1 MGKSLSV
8 LGSTGSIGVNTLKV
22 AEALSE
28 TISVRYLAAGRQ
40 WEKLARQAKKFGAK
54 AVAIVDENAAKPLKD
69 ALGSSIEVLS
79 GRAGVSELAS
89 RDDVDIVLNGIVGS
103 AGLEPTYRAAEAG
116 RTIALS
122 NKESLVMGGELI
134 RNLMEK
140 TGAKIYPVDSEHS
153 AIWQCLVGEDIK
165 SVKKLILTASGG
177 PFREKPIDEFKDITV
192 EEALA
197 HPNWKMGKKVTID
210 SATLMNKGL
219 EVIEAYWLFNI
230 PQDRIDIV
238 IHPQSIIHSMVEFRD
253 GSVKAQMG
261 PPDLRYPI
269 QCALT
274 YPDRVENP
282 NLPRLN
288 PVEIGNMTFA
298 ELDTSLY
305 PCFNLALNV
314 ARRGGTWR
322 AALVG
327 ADEAAVEL
335 FLAGQIR
342 FTDIGPVIEQ
352 GLKDHRPI
360 MEPSLRQ
367 IMEAAAETAQR
378 VRSVVPMF
386 EDA

>member
-1 MGKSLSV
+1 MEKSLSV

-22 AEALSE
+22 VEALSE

-54 AVAIVDENAAKPLKD
+54 AVAKVDENAAKPLKD

-140 TGAKIYPVDSEHS
+140 TGAKLYPVDSEHS

-261 PPDLRYPI
+261 LPDMKLPI
-269 QCALT
+269 QYALT
-274 YPDRVENP
+274 YPERNAMAWEQTDFSAVAT
-282 NLPRLN
+282 L
-288 PVEIGNMTFA
+288 TF
-298 ELDTSLY
+298 EEPDFQKF
-305 PCFNLALNV
+305 PCPILAFKALESGGTASAVLNV
-314 ARRGGTWR
+314 ANET
-322 AALVG
+322 
-327 ADEAAVEL
+327 AVNL
-335 FLAGQIR
+335 FLEERIK
-342 FTDIGPVIEQ
+342 FTDIAGLIE
-352 GLKDHRPI
+352 KT
-360 MEPSLRQ
+360 MESTEIINNPTLEEILDIEERISEK
-367 IMEAAAETAQR
+367 I
-378 VRSVVPMF
+378 RS
-386 EDA
+386 DRT

>member
-1 MGKSLSV
+1 MEKSLSI

-28 TISVRYLAAGRQ
+28 TIKVRYLAAGRQ
-40 WEKLARQAKKFGAK
+40 WEKLAEQAIKFGVK

-69 ALGSSIEVLS
+69 ALGSNVEVLS

-140 TGAKIYPVDSEHS
+140 TGAKLYPVDSEHS

-177 PFREKPIDEFKDITV
+177 PFREKPINDFKDITV

-219 EVIEAYWLFNI
+219 EVIEAFWLFDI

-238 IHPQSIIHSMVEFRD
+238 IHPQSIIHSMVEFWD
-253 GSVKAQMG
+253 GSVKAQLG
-261 PPDLRYPI
+261 LPDMKLPI
-269 QCALT
+269 QYALT
-274 YPDRVENP
+274 YPERKAVAWEQTNFSAVST
-282 NLPRLN
+282 L
-288 PVEIGNMTFA
+288 TF
-298 ELDTSLY
+298 EEPDFQKF
-305 PCFNLALNV
+305 PCPKLAFKALESGGSASAVLNV
-314 ARRGGTWR
+314 ANET
-322 AALVG
+322 V
-327 ADEAAVEL
+327 VNL
-335 FLAGQIR
+335 FLEERIN
-342 FTDIGPVIEQ
+342 FTDIAGLIE
-352 GLKDHRPI
+352 KT
-360 MEPSLRQ
+360 MESTEIINDPTLEE
-367 IMEAAAETAQR
+367 ILEIEE
-378 VRSVVPMF
+378 SVS
-386 EDA
+386 EKIRNDRI

>member
-1 MGKSLSV
+1 MMEKSLSI

-28 TISVRYLAAGRQ
+28 TISVRYLAAGRN
-40 WEKLARQAKKFGAK
+40 WEKLAEQAIKFGVK
-54 AVAIVDENAAKPLKD
+54 AVAIVDENAAQPLKD
-69 ALGSSIEVLS
+69 ALGSNVEVLS

-134 RNLMEK
+134 RNLIEK
-140 TGAKIYPVDSEHS
+140 TGADLYPVDSEHS

-177 PFREKPIDEFKDITV
+177 PFREKPINDFKDITV

-219 EVIEAYWLFNI
+219 EVIEAYWLFDI

-238 IHPQSIIHSMVEFRD
+238 IHPQSIIHSMVEFWD
-253 GSVKAQMG
+253 GSVKAQLG
-261 PPDLRYPI
+261 LPDMKLPI
-269 QCALT
+269 QYALT
-274 YPDRVENP
+274 YPERNAVAWEQTNFSAVST
-282 NLPRLN
+282 L
-288 PVEIGNMTFA
+288 TF
-298 ELDTSLY
+298 EEPDFQKF
-305 PCFNLALNV
+305 PCPKLAFKALESGGSASAVLNV
-314 ARRGGTWR
+314 ANET
-322 AALVG
+322 V
-327 ADEAAVEL
+327 VNL
-335 FLAGQIR
+335 FLEERIK
-342 FTDIGPVIEQ
+342 FTDIAGLIE
-352 GLKDHRPI
+352 KT
-360 MEPSLRQ
+360 MESTEIINDPTLEE
-367 IMEAAAETAQR
+367 ILAIEE
-378 VRSVVPMF
+378 SVS
-386 EDA
+386 EKIRNDRI